1 MQTIE
6 LVVFACSLLTRLVVV
21 NILSHK
27 YPQGIEESNT
37 VNLESKND
45 SKIEQFLDVTTA
57 DIGLPAL
64 CCASYQ
70 G

>member
-45 SKIEQFLDVTTA
+45 SKIEQFLDVITA
-57 DIGLPAL
+57 EVALAAL
-64 CCASYQ
+64 CCMFHR